1 MLECTGQVVRQE
13 GRDESGKSEE
23 KLHLMRL
30 EDKELKQKSLSCV
43 QAGNTREERGN
54 QLSLMYAIL
63 LLVGSSEKRNF
74 LTYCPFTSSIEWEK
88 ARCN

>member
-13 GRDESGKSEE
+13 GRVRKVGRED
-23 KLHLMRL
+23 LMRL
-30 EDKELKQKSLSCV
+30 EDKELKEKSLSCV

-54 QLSLMYAIL
+54 QLSLMYAIS